1 MRAKKYL
8 LAGLVVVLVAALVMI
23 GITPFG
29 APRPAPVGSALTGF
43 SAGRAMVVLRQIA
56 AAPRPIGSRRAAEV
70 RRTIVER
77 LSALGLAPHVQTADV
92 VSAENGRV
100 AGTVRNVVAR
110 WPGTAPSRT
119 VLLVCHYDSVPVAP
133 GAADD
138 GGGVAALLE
147 TARALAA
154 GPRPRNDVV
163 FLFTDGEERGLL
175 GARAFLRDDPWAY
188 GVGIVL
194 NFDSPGSSSPAL
206 MYQTSRG
213 NGRLVSELL
222 RAAPHP
228 YTSSLMYEVSRRV
241 PVESD
246 FRPFAAAGVPGMN
259 FGALDGPARDHTG
272 YDSLAV
278 FDPASLQHEGE
289 TALALARHFGSLDL
303 WDLHRPDLVYFN
315 VVGSGAVS
323 YRRGLVLPFVGLAA
337 ALFGAAVAVAVRRR
351 LLTLQGLGLS
361 LLGTAAA
368 LAVALLVM
376 VIAWGMYRT
385 AYEQRVWSETGVVIS
400 DLYRVGL
407 VLLCAAVIVAAY
419 SALLRGLRPWDL
431 AVAALAW
438 WLGLAVAIG
447 VAVPGASY
455 LLTWPLAGASLG
467 LLGAALLGDRA
478 LSGYAGVAIT
488 VAGAAP
494 GLVLMSSSTWLLLMS
509 AGLKDVVTVLAVWLT
524 AGLLVLPLEIVRRGF
539 RWWAPAGLA
548 VGGAVVLMLV
558 GSTVAFDAE
567 HPRFTSIYYRQGER
581 GAAEWQTVD
590 RVDSWTKQFLPD
602 RPRYVP
608 GSGYFPE
615 MGARTTVAQAAP
627 SVHLPPPMLRV
638 LSDATVGDTRTV
650 ALRLRSRRGAAVL
663 SVLVQSV
670 VGQLSADVDGRPLW
684 GWDTTIQNAT
694 DVRWAFDYYSPP
706 ARGIVVT
713 LRFAAGPA
721 VLLRAVDYSY
731 GIPDELAGLYEP
743 RPPGVL
749 PGRIGDGT
757 LAETAL
763 RLPAASGARVAPQAT
778 GAP

>member
-1 MRAKKYL
+1 VRAKKYL
-8 LAGLVVVLVAALVMI
+8 LAGLVMGLVAAIVVI
-23 GITPFG
+23 GITPLG
-29 APRPAPVGSALTGF
+29 APRPAAVDSATTEF
-43 SAGRAMVVLRQIA
+43 SSGRAMDILRRIA
-56 AAPRPIGSRRAAEV
+56 AVPRPIGSRQAAAV
-70 RRTIVER
+70 RRTLVER
-77 LSALGLAPHVQTADV
+77 LRALGLAPHVQRADV
-92 VSAENGRV
+92 VSAEDGRV

-110 WPGTAPSRT
+110 LPGRAPSRS
-119 VLLVCHYDSVPVAP
+119 VLLVCHYDTVPVAA

-138 GGGVAALLE
+138 GSGVATLLE
-147 TARALAA
+147 TARALAS

-188 GVGIVL
+188 GVGVVL

-213 NGRLVSELL
+213 NGRLVRELL
-222 RAAPHP
+222 GAARHP

-246 FRPFAAAGVPGMN
+246 FRPFLAAGVPGMN
-259 FGALDGPARDHTG
+259 FGALDGPAYDHTG

-278 FDPASLQHEGE
+278 FDPASLQQEGE
-289 TALALARHFGSLDL
+289 TALALARRFGAVDL
-303 WDLHRPDLVYFN
+303 WDLHRPDLVYFD
-315 VVGSGAVS
+315 VVGSLAVS
-323 YRRGLVLPFVGLAA
+323 YEQGWVLPFVALAA
-337 ALFGAAVAVAVRRR
+337 ALFAAAVAVAARRR
-351 LLTLQGLGLS
+351 LLTLRGLS
-361 LLGTAAA
+361 LSVLGTAAA

-376 VIAWGMYRT
+376 IIAWGMYRT
-385 AYEQRVWSETGVVIS
+385 AYEQRIWSETGVVIS

-407 VLLCAAVIVAAY
+407 VLLCSAVIVAAY
-419 SALLRGLRPWDL
+419 SLLLRVLRPWDL
-431 AVAALAW
+431 AVVALAW

-447 VAVPGASY
+447 LMVPGASY

-467 LLGAALLGDRA
+467 LLGAALLGERA

-488 VAGAAP
+488 LAGAAP
-494 GLVLMSSSTWLLLMS
+494 GLVLMGSSTWLLLMS

-558 GSTVAFDAE
+558 GSTVAFDVE
-567 HPRFTSIYYRQGER
+567 HPRFTSIYYRQGVR
-581 GAAEWQTVD
+581 GGAAWQAVD
-590 RVDSWTKQFLPD
+590 RVDGWTKQFLPD
-602 RPRYVP
+602 ESRKVA

-615 MGARTTVAQAAP
+615 MGVRTTVAQAAP
-627 SVHLPPPMLRV
+627 ALHLPPPALRV
-638 LSDATVGDTRTV
+638 LSDATEGDTRTV
-650 ALRLRSRRGAAVL
+650 TLRVRTRRAAAVL
-663 SVLVQSV
+663 SLLVQSV
-670 VGQLSADVDGRPLW
+670 VGQLSASVDGRPLW

-706 ARGIVVT
+706 KRGIVVT

-721 VLLRAVDYSY
+721 VLLRAVDYTY
-731 GIPDELAGLYEP
+731 GMPDELAGRYEP
-743 RPPGVL
+743 RPAGML
-749 PGRIGDGT
+749 PGRLGDGT

-763 RLPAASGARVAPQAT
+763 RLPETSAGSGAPAP
-778 GAP
+778 

>member
-1 MRAKKYL
+1 VKNYL
-8 LAGLVVVLVAALVMI
+8 LAGLVVGLVAAIVVV
-23 GITPFG
+23 GITPLG
-29 APRPAPVGSALTGF
+29 APRAAPVRSVAAEF
-43 SAGRAMVVLRQIA
+43 SAGRAMLVLRQIA
-56 AAPRPIGSRRAAEV
+56 ATPRPIGSRQAAVV
-70 RRTIVER
+70 RRTIVGR
-77 LSALGLAPHVQTADV
+77 LRALGLAPHVQTADV

-110 WPGTAPSRT
+110 LPGSAPSRT

-138 GGGVAALLE
+138 GGGVATLLE

-188 GVGIVL
+188 GAGVVL
-194 NFDSPGSSSPAL
+194 NFDSPGSSSPVL

-213 NGRLVSELL
+213 NGRLVRELL
-222 RAAPHP
+222 DAAPHP
-228 YTSSLMYEVSRRV
+228 YTSSLMYEVARRV

-246 FRPFAAAGVPGMN
+246 FQPFIAAGVPGMN
-259 FGALDGPARDHTG
+259 FGALDGPAHDHTG
-272 YDSLAV
+272 YDALAI

-289 TALALARHFGSLDL
+289 TALALARRFGAVDL
-303 WDLHRPDLVYFN
+303 WDLHRPDLVYFDIA
-315 VVGSGAVS
+315 GSLAVS
-323 YRRGLVLPFVGLAA
+323 YGQGWVLPLVGLT
-337 ALFGAAVAVAVRRR
+337 ALLFAAAVAVAARRR
-351 LLTLQGLGLS
+351 LLTLRGLGLS
-361 LLGTAAA
+361 VLGTAAA
-368 LAVALLVM
+368 LAGALLLM
-376 VIAWGMYRT
+376 VIAWSMYRT

-419 SALLRGLRPWDL
+419 FLLLRGLRPWDL
-431 AVAALAW
+431 AVVALAW
-438 WLGLAVAIG
+438 WLGLAGAIG
-447 VAVPGASY
+447 LTVPGASY
-455 LLTWPLAGASLG
+455 LLTWPLAGACLG
-467 LLGAALLGDRA
+467 LLGAALLGDGA
-478 LSGYAGVAIT
+478 LQGYAGVAVT
-488 VAGAAP
+488 MAGAAP
-494 GLVLMSSSTWLLLMS
+494 GLMLMSSSTWLLLMS

-548 VGGAVVLMLV
+548 VGGAVVLMVV
-558 GSTVAFDAE
+558 GSTVAFDVE

-581 GAAEWQTVD
+581 GAAVWQTVD
-590 RVDSWTKQFLPD
+590 RVDGWTRQFLPD
-602 RPRYVP
+602 RARYVDD
-608 GSGYFPE
+608 SGYFPE
-615 MGARTTVAQAAP
+615 MGARTTIAQAAP
-627 SVHLPPPMLRV
+627 PLHLPPPVLRV

-650 ALRLRSRRGAAVL
+650 TLRLSSRRDAAVL
-663 SVLVQSV
+663 SLLVQSV
-670 VGQLSADVDGRPLW
+670 VGQLSASVDGRPLW

-721 VLLRAVDYSY
+721 VLLRAVDYTY
-731 GIPDELAGLYEP
+731 GMPDELADSYAP
-743 RPPGVL
+743 RPAGML

-763 RLPAASGARVAPQAT
+763 RLPGTFGEP
-778 GAP
+778 GAPAP

>member
-1 MRAKKYL
+1 MRSKKYL
-8 LAGLVVVLVAALVMI
+8 LAALVVGVVAALVVI
-23 GITPFG
+23 GITPLG
-29 APRPAPVGSALTGF
+29 APRPAPAQSAATGF

-56 AAPRPIGSRRAAEV
+56 AAPRPIGSRQAAAV

-77 LSALGLAPHVQTADV
+77 LRALGLAPHVQRADV

-110 WPGTAPSRT
+110 LPGAVPSRS

-138 GGGVAALLE
+138 GSGVATLLE

-175 GARAFLRDDPWAY
+175 GARAFLRDDPSAY
-188 GVGIVL
+188 GVGVVL

-206 MYQTSRG
+206 MYQTSGG

-246 FRPFAAAGVPGMN
+246 FQPFIAAGVPGMS

-289 TALALARHFGSLDL
+289 TALALARRFGAVDL
-303 WDLHRPDLVYFN
+303 WDLHRPDLVSFDT
-315 VVGSGAVS
+315 VGSVAVS
-323 YRRGLVLPFVGLAA
+323 YGRGWVLPFVGLEA
-337 ALFGAAVAVAVRRR
+337 ALFLAAVAVAARRR
-351 LLTLQGLGLS
+351 LLTLRGLTLS
-361 LLGTAAA
+361 VLGTAAA
-368 LAVALLVM
+368 LAVALLLTAV
-376 VIAWGMYRT
+376 AWGMYRT
-385 AYEQRVWSETGVVIS
+385 AYEQRTWSETGVVIS

-419 SALLRGLRPWDL
+419 FLLLRGLRPWDL
-431 AVAALAW
+431 AAVALAW
-438 WLGLAVAIG
+438 WLGLAVAVG
-447 VAVPGASY
+447 LTVPGASY

-478 LSGYAGVAIT
+478 LSGYAGVAVT
-488 VAGAAP
+488 MAGAVP

-509 AGLKDVVTVLAVWLT
+509 AGLKDVITVLAVWLT
-524 AGLLVLPLEIVRRGF
+524 AGVLVLPLEIVRRGF

-558 GSTVAFDAE
+558 GSTVAFDVE

-581 GAAEWQTVD
+581 GAAAWQTVD
-590 RVDSWTKQFLPD
+590 RVDGWTKQFLPD
-602 RPRYVP
+602 RPRDVF

-615 MGARTTVAQAAP
+615 MGVRTTVAQAAP
-627 SVHLPPPMLRV
+627 PLHLPPPVLRV
-638 LSDATVGDTRTV
+638 VSDATVGDTRTV
-650 ALRLRSRRGAAVL
+650 TLRLRSRRDAAVL
-663 SVLVQSV
+663 SLLVQSV
-670 VGQLSADVDGRPLW
+670 VGQLSASVDGRPLW
-684 GWDTTIQNAT
+684 GWDTTILNAT
-694 DVRWAFDYYSPP
+694 NVRWAFDYYTPP

-721 VLLRAVDYSY
+721 VLLRAVDYTY
-731 GIPDELAGLYEP
+731 GMPDELAGRYEP
-743 RPPGVL
+743 RPSGML
-749 PGRIGDGT
+749 PGRLGDGT
-757 LAETAL
+757 LTETAL
-763 RLPAASGARVAPQAT
+763 RLPGTPGVT
-778 GAP
+778 GAPAP